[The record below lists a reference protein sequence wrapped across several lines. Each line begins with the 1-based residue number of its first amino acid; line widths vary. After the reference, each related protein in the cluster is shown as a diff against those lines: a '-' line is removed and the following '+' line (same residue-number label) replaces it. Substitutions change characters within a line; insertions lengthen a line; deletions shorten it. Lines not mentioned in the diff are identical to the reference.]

1 MNKKKKNEKL
11 KKKRQKLNKN
21 KNVKQDEI
29 LSEIENV
36 QEEQESEILNENLSE
51 EKVVKERLKEFGTK
65 TKSFFKNLGS
75 IIKIHFNL
83 ILFVIV
89 GGLTL
94 VNVTT
99 HIIGSKITK
108 GYENYSA
115 YTLKYNKILEKQ
127 GTYYVYFYSENCSHC
142 EDVKR
147 YIFQYIDS
155 EKSKDIPL
163 YIFCIDNH
171 LEELAAT
178 EEIPEN
184 VLGVTKIEDLKI
196 QGTPV
201 LLLVSDKTV
210 QTSYASTSTIKEQL
224 KK

>member
-99 HIIGSKITK
+99 HIIGSKVTK

>member
-29 LSEIENV
+29 LSEIEKV

-51 EKVVKERLKEFGTK
+51 EKVIKERLKEFGTK

-99 HIIGSKITK
+99 HIIGSKVTK